1 MFRRKKRVEGCAK
14 RAELARTTAPVQSL
28 SRGWYMSN
36 TARRKKERKKHQVLP
51 RKQEERAEDSTLL
64 VHPQRDRAGAQ
75 ENEKGGFTLCS
86 GPSTVWYDTIGL
98 TWLEQLADG
107 HVRCRRQVSR
117 KTFNCQ
123 SVISIIAR
131 YNHKYDVIST
141 IFEIS
146 SFAH

>member
-1 MFRRKKRVEGCAK
+1 MFW
-14 RAELARTTAPVQSL
+14 SL
-28 SRGWYMSN
+28 YGM
-36 TARRKKERKKHQVLP
+36 V
-51 RKQEERAEDSTLL
+51 
-64 VHPQRDRAGAQ
+64 
-75 ENEKGGFTLCS
+75 
-86 GPSTVWYDTIGL
+86 IGL
-98 TWLEQLADG
+98 TWLELEFD
-107 HVRCRRQVSR
+107 VRGQVSR